1 MSVKPDVSAH
11 LYDAFKECLRNS
23 DMESA
28 LKLYYELFRL
38 GHPVGEILNALD
50 RIPSNSEHSETA
62 TEEYPQSGFD
72 GPMPS
77 AMSEALWV
85 GVAQTN
91 ARHISGLYIPHIAEG
106 CGTEQPQA
114 AKGTSLDELGPDNW
128 EQLPRERVAGSEPG
142 TVELAG
148 THTFTDCGG
157 AMHSGDQKRLWPGN
171 LPSIAKRIAFWALC
185 TAAIVPASIA
195 GFSFVHGGRDA
206 EPTTTDIQSEISNGT
221 KAPAIPGSV
230 IGGSEALTKLLQSKD
245 QVRNPDPSHPPN
257 PLRSPEPDLS
267 VSDPAQTV
275 ETGVRDAVFAGQPK
289 AEASQKSEA
298 GQSDAIEQLTQAA
311 AAPPDLAHEPFSL
324 VAQSPSAAPIGS
336 AETEPHLDT
345 APPEASEPPKATL
358 NALAPVDRGSSSSVS
373 APASVRAQKQDPLI
387 SPRAHTL
394 SQLEAAVRAEKTDR
408 GLRVILHSDKL
419 FGSSADTLSEETAD
433 RDLKI
438 ISELLAAQRW
448 RQIIVIGHEDEEQLA
463 KQRAN
468 AVSAWLQAH
477 ASQHRP
483 DFVEDARVRRAGK
496 RQEARIEILLRHR

>member
-1 MSVKPDVSAH
+1 M
-11 LYDAFKECLRNS
+11 
-23 DMESA
+23 
-28 LKLYYELFRL
+28 
-38 GHPVGEILNALD
+38 
-50 RIPSNSEHSETA
+50 
-62 TEEYPQSGFD
+62 
-72 GPMPS
+72 
-77 AMSEALWV
+77 
-85 GVAQTN
+85 
-91 ARHISGLYIPHIAEG
+91 
-106 CGTEQPQA
+106 
-114 AKGTSLDELGPDNW
+114 
-128 EQLPRERVAGSEPG
+128 
-142 TVELAG
+142 
-148 THTFTDCGG
+148 
-157 AMHSGDQKRLWPGN
+157 
-171 LPSIAKRIAFWALC
+171 
-185 TAAIVPASIA
+185 
-195 GFSFVHGGRDA
+195 HGGRDA

-221 KAPAIPGSV
+221 KAPAILGSV

-245 QVRNPDPSHPPN
+245 QVRNTDPSHPPN

-345 APPEASEPPKATL
+345 APPEASEPPKAIL
-358 NALAPVDRGSSSSVS
+358 NALAPVDRGSGSSVS

-408 GLRVILHSDKL
+408 GLRVILYSDKL

>member
-1 MSVKPDVSAH
+1 MH
-11 LYDAFKECLRNS
+11 LDNVLRERLQNS
-23 DMESA
+23 DKQEA
-28 LKLYYELFRL
+28 IDLYYELL
-38 GHPVGEILNALD
+38 SSGHSVGEILESLGN
-50 RIPSNSEHSETA
+50 IQCKSEHGNITTEEPPPSGLDGTAPKVTSEAALIAAAQANTRRTPGLTAPLEAESCRIEEPRA
-62 TEEYPQSGFD
+62 TE
-72 GPMPS
+72 S
-77 AMSEALWV
+77 APL
-85 GVAQTN
+85 N
-91 ARHISGLYIPHIAEG
+91 
-106 CGTEQPQA
+106 
-114 AKGTSLDELGPDNW
+114 ELGSGDW
-128 EQLPRERVAGSEPG
+128 EQLRGESLPESEPDIVRSAVVHTSAGSEIA
-142 TVELAG
+142 V
-148 THTFTDCGG
+148 
-157 AMHSGDQKRLWPGN
+157 
-171 LPSIAKRIAFWALC
+171 PSSSQEPLRPEKFSNSAKRIAFGALY
-185 TAAIVPASIA
+185 TAAVASASIA
-195 GFSFVHGGRDA
+195 GFSLVHGGRDA

-257 PLRSPEPDLS
+257 PLRSPEPDLL

-394 SQLEAAVRAEKTDR
+394 SQLKAAVRAEKTDR
-408 GLRVILHSDKL
+408 GLRVILYSDKL

>member
-1 MSVKPDVSAH
+1 
-11 LYDAFKECLRNS
+11 
-23 DMESA
+23 
-28 LKLYYELFRL
+28 
-38 GHPVGEILNALD
+38 
-50 RIPSNSEHSETA
+50 
-62 TEEYPQSGFD
+62 
-72 GPMPS
+72 
-77 AMSEALWV
+77 
-85 GVAQTN
+85 
-91 ARHISGLYIPHIAEG
+91 
-106 CGTEQPQA
+106 
-114 AKGTSLDELGPDNW
+114 
-128 EQLPRERVAGSEPG
+128 
-142 TVELAG
+142 
-148 THTFTDCGG
+148 
-157 AMHSGDQKRLWPGN
+157 MHSGDQERLWPGN
-171 LPSIAKRIAFWALC
+171 LPSIAKRIAFWTLC
-185 TAAIVPASIA
+185 TAAIVSASIV

-245 QVRNPDPSHPPN
+245 QVWNPDPLHPPN

-324 VAQSPSAAPIGS
+324 VAQSPSAAPAIITLSERPHHLVPSRRCGTAITTKCGIRSLKGLTPAAPIGS

-394 SQLEAAVRAEKTDR
+394 SQLKAAVRAEKTDR

-419 FGSSADTLSEETAD
+419 FGSSADTLSEEIAD

-448 RQIIVIGHEDEEQLA
+448 RQIIVIGHEDKEQLA